1 MCLKVELC
9 CHLCG
14 TCTSK
19 KSRPEPCCQ
28 SLMHWTIAMTPLWF
42 LYKFGKKFGWT
53 PSTSMSGWCC
63 AHNTHVVSGRP
74 QHCNFGICKLTK
86 YITYYGFALGDL
98 CTGPVGPSCNHHDFL
113 WRANLYPHLHG
124 SDLGLHSDICK
135 IRFPTSVLT
144 GTLKA
149 LEAAILNVEQ
159 LCVRNEV
166 WMQRGQVTV

>member
-19 KSRPEPCCQ
+19 KSRPDSCCQ

-63 AHNTHVVSGRP
+63 AHNTHVVSGKP
-74 QHCNFGICKLTK
+74 QHCNFGRCTIGMVSIDWIDFRLSLMFCSLSN
-86 YITYYGFALGDL
+86 YY
-98 CTGPVGPSCNHHDFL
+98 
-113 WRANLYPHLHG
+113 YYLHVIYYFHIMCY
-124 SDLGLHSDICK
+124 LLPNCLIH
-135 IRFPTSVLT
+135 
-144 GTLKA
+144 
-149 LEAAILNVEQ
+149 
-159 LCVRNEV
+159 
-166 WMQRGQVTV
+166 